1 MLMVLLLLSIAGED
15 APSAPLLSAAKPV
28 MAPRAGRCEN
38 ARTQNVDQD
47 RAKAPALRS
56 LAEEPLANAY
66 RPVVR
71 HADCD
76 RPVIVANRVGQVQR

>member
-1 MLMVLLLLSIAGED
+1 MWMVLLLLSISGED
-15 APSAPLLSAAKPV
+15 APAVLPLPAAKPV
-28 MAPRAGRCEN
+28 SAHRAARCEN
-38 ARTQNVDQD
+38 ARVQTVDQD
-47 RAKAPALRS
+47 RAKAPVLRS

-76 RPVIVANRVGQVQR
+76 RPVIVASRVGRVQR